1 MPGEIVSNI
10 PEFRVKFNDVFSL
23 RNLYIMLHELLL
35 EENWKGADGDSDHA
49 DIETLYSENVY
60 QRGIHRGG
68 KELWF
73 WWRAFKML
81 EGKHSSYLKNELDI
95 DAHIVYLQ
103 TVEVVHQGK
112 KMNVQKA
119 EIEMFFRPRIIAD
132 YEDKWEHHKLLKH
145 VKHLYEHR
153 VLHAEIEKREKELWR
168 DAYRISNKIK
178 QYLQLRTFVP
188 VPEPFFPRTYGW
200 EE

>member
-1 MPGEIVSNI
+1 MTEIKV

-35 EENWKGADGDSDHA
+35 EENWKGKDGEMDHS

-73 WWRAFKML
+73 WWRAEKFA
-81 EGKHSSYLKNELDI
+81 EGKYSGYIKNFLDI
-95 DAHIVYLQ
+95 DAHVVYLQ
-103 TVEVVHQGK
+103 TLEVVHQGK
-112 KMNVQKA
+112 KMNAQKG
-119 EIEMFFRPRIIAD
+119 EIEMFFRAKIVTDYNKKWEKHGFLKYMQWIYEKRIIHT
-132 YEDKWEHHKLLKH
+132 EL
-145 VKHLYEHR
+145 
-153 VLHAEIEKREKELWR
+153 EKREKELWR
-168 DAYRISNKIK
+168 DVYRIQAKVK
-178 QYLQLRTFVP
+178 QYLQLRTFTP
-188 VPEPFFPRTYGW
+188 VPEPFFPRTYGF

>member
-1 MPGEIVSNI
+1 MTEIKV

-35 EENWKGADGDSDHA
+35 EENWKGADGEMDHS

-73 WWRAFKML
+73 WWRAEKFA
-81 EGKHSSYLKNELDI
+81 EGKYSGYIKNFLDI
-95 DAHIVYLQ
+95 DVHVVYLQ
-103 TVEVVHQGK
+103 TLEVVHQGK
-112 KMNVQKA
+112 KMNAQKG
-119 EIEMFFRPRIIAD
+119 EIELFFRAKVVTDYKKEWEKHGFLKYIQPIYEMRIIHT
-132 YEDKWEHHKLLKH
+132 EL
-145 VKHLYEHR
+145 
-153 VLHAEIEKREKELWR
+153 EKREKELWR
-168 DAYRISNKIK
+168 DVYRIQAKVK
-178 QYLQLRTFVP
+178 QYLQLRTFTP
-188 VPEPFFPRTYGW
+188 VPEPFFPRTYGF